1 MFSNE
6 EIYNYIS
13 PRIKDKDLKEL
24 YDYYWKK
31 YNEPQAPVWSVD
43 GEVKFESWPWEIYD
57 DYETE
62 ALEKVHNKLYDDY
75 ARSVLGKQYYTIQKL
90 TIDDEALALENQ
102 LNNYGKLT
110 EKELFNE
117 IRKELTNPL
126 RHWRAD
132 SLYKDFFYYDKDTK
146 SLVQEYMKFC
156 LAHKL
161 NYHEEDS
168 ATQFLKPYRV
178 TYKLNLV
185 KEDFK

>member
-1 MFSNE
+1 MFTNE

-31 YNEPQAPVWSVD
+31 YNEPKAPIYDAD
-43 GEVKFESWPWEIYD
+43 GRIEFDRWPWGYYD

-75 ARSVLGKQYYTIQKL
+75 ARSVIGKQYYNIQKL
-90 TIDDEALALENQ
+90 TVDDEALALENQ

-117 IRKELTNPL
+117 IRKELTTPL

-161 NYHEEDS
+161 NYHDEDS